1 MLLTR
6 EQQIETLHAASV
18 EAGLGLDKSEID
30 WRDEFAELNGLRIHY
45 IAWGTPGE
53 QPLLLLHGGMQNA
66 HSWDLTAVALKR
78 EFDVVAIDLRGHGD
92 SAWSDEGAY
101 SHADHASDIG
111 ALIDHLGWDKPIV
124 IGLSLGGLSG
134 ARFAYEHPD
143 KPKRFVIID
152 VGPQLNLTGV
162 TRIMDFAGGPAE
174 FDSIDE
180 FITRAI
186 DYNPR
191 RNPDQ
196 MRYSL
201 THNLKQLPSGKYTWK
216 YDRRIGRGREGKAA
230 DRVPSFEDMWE
241 GLSRITCPTLVVRG
255 ANSDIFAEET
265 GQRMAQVI
273 PDCRFVTVPD
283 AGHTVPQDNAS
294 EFLSAVT
301 PFLRGEA

>member
-6 EQQIETLHAASV
+6 DQQIDTLHAASV

-30 WRDEFAELNGLRIHY
+30 WRDEFAELNGLKIHY
-45 IAWGTPGE
+45 IAWGTTGKP
-53 QPLLLLHGGMQNA
+53 PLLLLHGGMQNA

-101 SHADHASDIG
+101 SHADHAKDIAG
-111 ALIDHLGWDKPIV
+111 LIDHLGWEKPIV
-124 IGLSLGGLSG
+124 MGLSLGGLSG
-134 ARFAYEHPD
+134 ARFAYDHPD
-143 KPKRFVIID
+143 MPKRLVIID

-162 TRIMDFAGGPAE
+162 TRIMDFTGGPAE

-180 FITRAI
+180 FIARAI

-216 YDRRIGRGREGKAA
+216 YDRRIGRGREGKPV

-241 GLSRITCPTLVVRG
+241 GLSRITCPTLVLRG
-255 ANSDIFAEET
+255 AKSDIFAEET
-265 GQRMAQVI
+265 GLRMAETI

-294 EFLSAVT
+294 EFLKAVT
-301 PFLRGEA
+301 PFLRGE